1 LIGKDVDDVMSRDP
15 GATTVFPREPNGPVT
30 VVVADDH
37 PLFRKALQQTIDAE
51 DGLTVVGVAADGLE
65 ALELIHAHKPQ
76 VAVLDVRMPRLDG
89 REVVRRVQEAEL
101 KTRVLFVSEYHG
113 GELVLQ
119 ALTAGGAGYLSKA
132 ATAEEICASI
142 VRIADGGAVLPSDVG
157 TDLATTLRERGDGGT
172 RLTARE
178 LSVIELIAEGES
190 AGDIAER
197 LHLAVPTVKTHIQ
210 NLYAKLGVNDR
221 GAAVAESMRRGLLT

>member
-1 LIGKDVDDVMSRDP
+1 MTEP
-15 GATTVFPREPNGPVT
+15 AQFAREDGETAQSTPVT

-37 PLFRKALQQTIDAE
+37 PLFRKALQETIDAQ
-51 DGLTVVGVAADGLE
+51 DGLEVVGVAADGE
-65 ALELIHAHKPQ
+65 HALELIRTHEPQ

-89 REVVRRVQEAEL
+89 REVVRRVRQDEL
-101 KTRVLFVSEYHG
+101 DTRVLFVSEYHG

-132 ATAEEICASI
+132 ATAEEICSAI
-142 VRIADGGAVLPSDVG
+142 VRIARGEAVLPSDVG

-178 LSVIELIAEGES
+178 LSVLELIAEGES
-190 AGDIAER
+190 AGVIARR

-221 GAAVAESMRRGLLT
+221 GAAVAEAMRRGLLT